1 MEEKV
6 VTVINKIKSGKE
18 CHKEIET
25 LIDKTRKVSIKELN
39 NRYFVSGIQLICNLS
54 LDKEYKSIFTPE
66 LVQKLSDGLE
76 DLKNRILS
84 ELDNTKGF

>member
-1 MEEKV
+1 M

-84 ELDNTKGF
+84 ELDITKGF